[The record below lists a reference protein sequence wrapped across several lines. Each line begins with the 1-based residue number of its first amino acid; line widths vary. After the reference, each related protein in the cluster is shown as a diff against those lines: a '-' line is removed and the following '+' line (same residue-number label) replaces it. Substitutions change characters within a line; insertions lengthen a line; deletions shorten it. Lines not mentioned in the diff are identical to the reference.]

1 LMKLDTMRR
10 ISIVLTSLCFAL
22 VSVFAQKPVA
32 SKTMALF
39 QGRQPETFTLFG
51 PAAAAKEEMRQYVDS
66 AYTLSI
72 RPEAL
77 DALQNADAGLIR
89 LQLLDPLNIQLDL
102 YRTNVFSSEAMIT
115 TSDGNVFTPNPDNQF
130 YRGMIHGDPLSL
142 AIVSVFESRIQI
154 LFANKEG
161 NRRIQQTAGDQYLMF
176 KDKDILLPKEVGCF
190 VNDSNNHP
198 HSEGIP
204 GPGQRMTGNCVEVY
218 VECDY
223 KSYQDNG
230 NSVPNTEEWVA
241 ELWNEVI
248 TLYENEDIPVAVSD
262 ILVFTSTD
270 PYANLGNTSA
280 MLNAFRAHIDTL
292 TYDGRLAHL
301 LSTRNLGGGI
311 AYVDVLC
318 SNSYQVAVSTSLST
332 NIVPFPVFSWSVE
345 CVTHEMGHNMGSP
358 HTHACAWNGNST
370 AIDGCGP
377 TAGYSEGCTAPL
389 PESGTIMS
397 YCHLVSGVGINFTN
411 GFGPQPGDLIRN
423 RYNNAS
429 CNTGTCSP
437 PLCTSLTT
445 PAPNSTGVDIN
456 QDLFWTSANGAEG
469 YKLTI
474 GTTPTN
480 GSILNNVDVGLVT
493 TYNPANSLPFNTII
507 YVKIVPYNV
516 LGDAIGCTNQSFTT
530 EANIAPSCTML
541 AFPLNGA
548 TGISVDAILT
558 WTHSIGNQLGYKVS
572 IGTTLNGTQI
582 ANLVDVGNVNT
593 YNHPNSFPYATTL
606 YVKITPY
613 WSGGDITNCASES
626 FTTIVPV
633 TGDFCNTAISLPCG
647 SSIAGTTIGALPDTG
662 LPFCG
667 AAIEAPG
674 IWYTFV
680 GDGTNAVIATCSQ
693 YNYDTQLN
701 AYQGSCNNLTCVTG
715 IDDFCYIGSLISF
728 PTTAG
733 TTYYI
738 LVQGW
743 GGQQGTFT
751 LTRTCYS
758 GPFYCTASGREA
770 STEWIQNVVFNADP
784 NTSGSSSY
792 SDYTDAPLTVSRGG
806 SYSIQI
812 TPGFLQN
819 ARNEYYKVWIDLN
832 HDGDFT
838 DGGEQVFSAG
848 PSTTSVSGTIN
859 IPVTATKAITRMRVS
874 MRYNATPSSSCGT
887 HEYGEVEDYALN
899 IRCNLVTSTLDNAE
913 NGTLRN
919 VSACA
924 DDGEDILFAS
934 TLNNQTINLSSTQ
947 LTVDGHWK
955 WMAAA
960 GSNIEI
966 KANSIPRVLIIP
978 AGMTAEIQNLIITGG
993 TNTNGSAIDNLGT
1006 LTLRDTKLYR
1016 ATGTN
1021 TALRNRGPLTVIG
1034 ICDIRN

>member
-1 LMKLDTMRR
+1 MMKLDTMRR

>member
-1 LMKLDTMRR
+1 MRR

-204 GPGQRMTGNCVEVY
+204 GPAQRMTGNCVEVY

>member
-1 LMKLDTMRR
+1 MKLDTMRR